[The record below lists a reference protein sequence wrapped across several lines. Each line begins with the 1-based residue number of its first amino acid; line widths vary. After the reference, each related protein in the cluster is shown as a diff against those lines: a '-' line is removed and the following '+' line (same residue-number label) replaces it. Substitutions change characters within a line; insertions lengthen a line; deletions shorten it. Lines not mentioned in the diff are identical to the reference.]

1 MEIKTMSFENKY
13 YKSDWQEW
21 VPGFEGKVR
30 YREGTYTLQG
40 DGTKVVYDG
49 ATNYMGRVRPDGS
62 FTSNDSQGA
71 APDEYE
77 LTFLRAAKEA

>member
-13 YKSDWQEW
+13 YKKEWQEW
-21 VPGFEGKVR
+21 VPGCGGKVR

-62 FTSNDSQGA
+62 LVSNDSQGA

-77 LTFLRAAKEA
+77 LTFLRAAKEV

>member
-1 MEIKTMSFENKY
+1 M
-13 YKSDWQEW
+13 
-21 VPGFEGKVR
+21 
-30 YREGTYTLQG
+30 
-40 DGTKVVYDG
+40 YDG

>member
-1 MEIKTMSFENKY
+1 MFSNLKVIFGLTEY
-13 YKSDWQEW
+13 Y
-21 VPGFEGKVR
+21 
-30 YREGTYTLQG
+30 
-40 DGTKVVYDG
+40 
-49 ATNYMGRVRPDGS
+49 ADGS